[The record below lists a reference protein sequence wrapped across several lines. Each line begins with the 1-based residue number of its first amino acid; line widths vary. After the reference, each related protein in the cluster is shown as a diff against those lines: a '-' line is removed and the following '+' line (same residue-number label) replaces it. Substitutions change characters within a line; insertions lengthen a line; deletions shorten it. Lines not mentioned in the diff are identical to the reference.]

1 MTLPLTTSLTK
12 IQQQGF
18 DFVDAY
24 AMRQQLLQLDAQALD
39 DWPAFSAS
47 WYNMPEDSYMAD
59 GGRYRRRRY
68 ATLRAE
74 VQSLQAELQPHQP
87 HYQSLIYNRLN
98 GGVARYF
105 VPIESTIMQGASMR
119 ALIGYGLRLFR
130 QLVSPAAVH
139 IEVHQFRIDANSL
152 GEGKPTPEGMH
163 RDGVDLVLVTLID
176 RVNVQSGTTTI
187 HDLSGR
193 QLASFTLTQA
203 LDTALVDDRQAMH
216 GVTPIIPIEPGQ
228 AAFRDVLVVT
238 YRTISTITQA

>member
-1 MTLPLTTSLTK
+1 MTLPPTNSLAK

-24 AMRQQLLQLDAQALD
+24 AMRQQLLRFDARALD

-74 VQSLQAELQPHQP
+74 AQSLQAELQPHQP

-98 GGVARYF
+98 GGVARHF
-105 VPIESTIMQGASMR
+105 AAIEPVIMQGASMR
-119 ALIGYGLRLFR
+119 SLIAYGLRLFR
-130 QLVSPAAVH
+130 QLVSEVAVH
-139 IEVHQFRIDANSL
+139 IEVHQFRIDAKSL

-163 RDGVDLVLVTLID
+163 RDGVDLVLVTMID

-187 HDLSGR
+187 HDLQGQ

-216 GVTPIIPIEPGQ
+216 GVTPIIPIEPDQ
-228 AAFRDVLVVT
+228 PAFRDVLVVT
-238 YRTISTITQA
+238 YRAIT

>member
-1 MTLPLTTSLTK
+1 MTLPLSTSLTK

-18 DFVDAY
+18 DFVDAD
-24 AMRQQLLQLDAQALD
+24 AMRQQLLQLNAHALD
-39 DWPAFSAS
+39 DWSAFSAS
-47 WYNMPEDSYMAD
+47 WCNMPEDSYMAD

-74 VQSLQAELQPHQP
+74 AQSLQAELQPHQP

-98 GGVARYF
+98 GGVARHF
-105 VPIESTIMQGASMR
+105 APIESFIMQGSSMGG
-119 ALIGYGLRLFR
+119 LIGYGLRLFR
-130 QLVSPAAVH
+130 QLLSPAAVH

-152 GEGKPTPEGMH
+152 GEGKPTPEGVH

-176 RVNVQSGTTTI
+176 RVNVQSGTTAI

-193 QLASFTLTQA
+193 QLASFTLTRA
-203 LDTALVDDRQAMH
+203 LDTALVDDRQALH
-216 GVTPIIPIEPGQ
+216 GVTPIIPIQPEQ

-238 YRTISTITQA
+238 YKTMTPA